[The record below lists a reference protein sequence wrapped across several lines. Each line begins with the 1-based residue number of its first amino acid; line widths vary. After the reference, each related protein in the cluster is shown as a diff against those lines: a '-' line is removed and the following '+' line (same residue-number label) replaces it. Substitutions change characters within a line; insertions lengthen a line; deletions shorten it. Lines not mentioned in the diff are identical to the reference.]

1 MPREGAGL
9 GQLHRETTPELP
21 RAHRPVLFPRGW
33 ARLQTSW
40 LIPFFFF
47 LPLRL
52 TPEFPNRARDRG
64 VKRYVDT
71 PHRAGREGGL
81 QPLSGSRV
89 HHSFHSSPSSLL
101 PSEQRENQGQS
112 RPEAA
117 APTPWSLPGSP

>member
-47 LPLRL
+47 FATEAHP
-52 TPEFPNRARDRG
+52 
-64 VKRYVDT
+64 
-71 PHRAGREGGL
+71 
-81 QPLSGSRV
+81 RV
-89 HHSFHSSPSSLL
+89 SKSC
-101 PSEQRENQGQS
+101 QGQ
-112 RPEAA
+112 
-117 APTPWSLPGSP
+117 GSKTLC